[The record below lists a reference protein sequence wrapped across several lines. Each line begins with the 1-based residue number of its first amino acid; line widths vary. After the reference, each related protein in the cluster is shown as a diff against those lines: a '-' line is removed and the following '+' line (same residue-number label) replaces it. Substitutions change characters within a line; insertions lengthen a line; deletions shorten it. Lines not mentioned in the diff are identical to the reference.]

1 MIRKIV
7 LGLFLLCLFIAIPL
21 ATVGIR
27 HVELGP
33 AFIGFMNQTSKDLQA
48 WKLTIPDI
56 PNIPDIDF
64 KTPPNNGFV
73 EVLTG
78 IFQGLMSFININ
90 INIINVFIGML
101 NMVIQFSQYVFTLL
115 KNLIAFNYTLKR
127 IGSYQS
133 PNLLGL

>member
-1 MIRKIV
+1 MIRKII

-64 KTPPNNGFV
+64 KTPPNGFV

-78 IFQGLMSFININ
+78 IFQGLMSFINI
-90 INIINVFIGML
+90 IITIINVFIGML
-101 NMVIQFSQYVFTLL
+101 NMVIQFTQYVFTLL
-115 KNLIAFNYTLKR
+115 KNLIAFTDTLKR